1 MATTKIITEVTDL
14 NAASSTNGLKMPTGT
29 AYSGTPTDGMVRN
42 DTTGSSQGSAST
54 MQHYNGTEWKNFENF
69 LNGFTADYLVVGGG
83 GGGAVATGAGGA
95 GGYRN
100 SYNSEPSGGGGTSET
115 SLLLSTSTPYTVT
128 VGPGGTGGTTGVRN
142 GTKGSDSQFSNIIS
156 EGGGFGAGFVISTAG
171 SGGSGGSASN
181 TSSTPGSGTNVAN
194 GDATNQGFN
203 GGNGIG
209 VDPIAGGGGG
219 GASVAGSAATSG
231 NAGAG
236 GAGLSS
242 SITGTSTPRAGGGGG
257 GAETTWNA
265 GAGADGGG
273 SGSSGIVSA
282 GNGVIN
288 TGGGGGGTGYISG
301 APIPAIFGG
310 GGGSGIVI
318 LRYPTASVASYQLDA
333 SSGLDTVAD
342 TAYPVANLA
351 YYKLNG
357 DALDSSG
364 NGYNGTATSVT
375 YAAGRFGQAAVF
387 NGSSSF
393 IDTNA
398 KIPASLDF
406 SVSFWIKTTSAS
418 SQLILDNKSGYTT
431 NGWRVFINAGAIVYA
446 EGNGVDNAT
455 SQTSPSSTYAD
466 GNWHHVCVTRA
477 AGGTVNM
484 YIDNSRVITNGS
496 VGTYYMTSSVW
507 QNNLHIGKY
516 SGGSANYVNGSIDQV
531 RIFNSVLT
539 AANVTSLYNESTVIP
554 STDGNDSI
562 LQFIG
567 GTGTVTFS

>member
-54 MQHYNGTEWKNFENF
+54 MQHYNGTDWKNFEN
-69 LNGFTADYLVVGGG
+69 LPNGITVDFLVVGGG

-156 EGGGFGAGFVISTAG
+156 EGGGFGVGFATSTAG
-171 SGGSGGSASN
+171 SGGSGGSDSGFGV
-181 TSSTPGSGTNVAN
+181 STPGSGTNVAN

-301 APIPAIFGG
+301 AGIPAIFGG
-310 GGGSGIVI
+310 DGGSGIVI
-318 LRYPTASVASYQLDA
+318 LRYPTAEVSSYA
-333 SSGLDTVAD
+333 VTGTLDTVAD
-342 TAYPVANLA
+342 TAYPVANTA

-364 NGYNGTATSVT
+364 NGYNGTSLRGLSYGAGVFDEAVT
-375 YAAGRFGQAAVF
+375 LASNGNITTGYNLSGSYSISLWSYY
-387 NGSSSF
+387 NGSGYNLLGDANSTGDNGILFRGLRGSINKVQF
-393 IDTNA
+393 IDRWGAASNYVTHEINYTNDNA
-398 KIPASLDF
+398 WHHFVLVFTNDNNCKIYMDNALIMNFNSAQSTFTHSTSLSLGQGLSTGFD
-406 SVSFWIKTTSAS
+406 S
-418 SQLILDNKSGYTT
+418 SGY
-431 NGWRVFINAGAIVYA
+431 
-446 EGNGVDNAT
+446 
-455 SQTSPSSTYAD
+455 
-466 GNWHHVCVTRA
+466 
-477 AGGTVNM
+477 
-484 YIDNSRVITNGS
+484 
-496 VGTYYMTSSVW
+496 
-507 QNNLHIGKY
+507 
-516 SGGSANYVNGSIDQV
+516 SIDQV
-531 RIFNSVLT
+531 RIFNT
-539 AANVTSLYNESTVIP
+539 ALSAGNVTSLYNESTVVE
-554 STDGNDSI
+554 STDGTDSI